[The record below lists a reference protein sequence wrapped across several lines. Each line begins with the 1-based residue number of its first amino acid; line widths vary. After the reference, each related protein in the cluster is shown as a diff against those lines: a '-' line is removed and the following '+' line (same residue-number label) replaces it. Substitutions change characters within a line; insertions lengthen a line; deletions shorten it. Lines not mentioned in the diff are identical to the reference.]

1 MPEVDGEALKLAT
14 VVVPARNAAVTIGE
28 CVRALQEQT
37 MDRASYEIIVV
48 DDASTDETTQVAA
61 EAGACVIRQE
71 ERKGPAAARNAGI
84 RAAQGELVCFT
95 DADCAPTPQ
104 WLEQLQEALAEP
116 EVVGCKGIYA
126 TRQKS
131 PVARF
136 VQIEYEDK
144 YDRLRG
150 QHYID
155 FIDTYSAAYR
165 RDVLLANNGFDE
177 IFPRPS
183 VEDQELSFRLAMR
196 GYKMVFQPEAVVFH
210 RHAATLPGYFRKKF
224 IIGYWKAQL
233 VRRFPERGVKDS
245 HTPQVMKVQ
254 MGLMALAL
262 LAAATT
268 VLTAWGGLALALIL
282 LAFAIT
288 TAPFVAK
295 AWSKDRLVA
304 FISPLLLAV
313 RALALGFGYTW
324 GVLRPQPGF
333 SGTQSTI
340 GGLDY
345 VLKRSLDVT
354 GGLLGLA
361 LTAVAGP
368 FIAIAIK
375 LDSPGPVFFRQ
386 ERVGQGGERFTIYKF
401 RSMQYNAEEALEELL
416 PLEKLEEPVFKLED
430 DPRRTRV
437 GRFLRRWSL
446 DELPQFWNVFKGD
459 MSLVGPRPEEAR
471 IVHYYSDWHRRRLSI
486 KPGLTGPMQVNGRGD
501 LSLDERVQLELDYIE
516 NYSLWRDLTIMARTI
531 PAVLRG
537 QGAR

>member
-1 MPEVDGEALKLAT
+1 MLEADSEAAPLAT
-14 VVVPARNAAVTIGE
+14 VVVPARNAAGTIGG
-28 CVRALQEQT
+28 CVRALQKQT
-37 MDRASYEIIVV
+37 MAGDCYEIIVV
-48 DDASTDETTQVAA
+48 DDASTDDTGQVAT

-71 ERKGPAAARNAGI
+71 EQRGPAAARNAGI
-84 RAAQGELVCFT
+84 QAAQGELICFT
-95 DADCAPTPQ
+95 DADCFPTPP
-104 WLEQLQEALAEP
+104 WLDRMRDALADP

-150 QHYID
+150 QRYID

-196 GYKMVFQPEAVVFH
+196 GYKMVFQPEAVVYH

-224 IIGYWKAQL
+224 VIGYWKAQL
-233 VRRFPERGVKDS
+233 VRRFPKRGVKDS

-268 VLTAWGGLALALIL
+268 TLTAWGGLAFALIL
-282 LAFAIT
+282 LAFVVT
-288 TAPFVAK
+288 TVPFVSK
-295 AWSKDRLVA
+295 AWPKDRLVA
-304 FISPLLLAV
+304 LISPLLLAV

-345 VLKRSLDVT
+345 VLKRSLDVA
-354 GGLLGLA
+354 GGILGLA
-361 LTAVAGP
+361 VTAVAGP
-368 FIAIAIK
+368 AIALAIK
-375 LDSPGPVFFRQ
+375 VDSPGPIFFRQ

-401 RSMQYNAEEALEELL
+401 RSMQYDAEEALQELL
-416 PLEKLEEPVFKLED
+416 PLEELDEPVFKLKD

-471 IVHYYSDWHRRRLSI
+471 IVDHYSDWHRRRLSI

-516 NYSLWRDLTIMARTI
+516 NYSLWRDLTIIARTV